1 MEIVEIVGYR
11 EVDFTDERGK
21 QVVGRSYY
29 YVAPSEGVV
38 GKNIGK
44 LWIPRNRIGSF
55 KWLPMPGDTVNV
67 LIGFGGRVNGFE
79 LYDS

>member
-44 LWIPRNRIGSF
+44 LWIPVIVS
-55 KWLPMPGDTVNV
+55 V
-67 LIGFGGRVNGFE
+67 LLSGCLCPAILLKF
-79 LYDS
+79 